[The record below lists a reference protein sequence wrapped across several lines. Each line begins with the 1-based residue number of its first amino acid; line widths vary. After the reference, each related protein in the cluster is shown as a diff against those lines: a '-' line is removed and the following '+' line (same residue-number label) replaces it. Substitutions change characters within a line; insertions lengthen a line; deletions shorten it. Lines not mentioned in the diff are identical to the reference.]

1 MNLKG
6 VFTEKK
12 THTFLG
18 SLGSQK
24 RFACGAERVE
34 LFVLSLCLENGKKKN
49 SMGVQSIAT
58 AVGAMFLGLLTQ
70 TAVAGV
76 IGLWTFEGGSLKDST
91 GNFSDLTLH
100 GSATISNGELLVS
113 SQPGVIQVP
122 TGWAGTNGTY
132 SGPTISN
139 KTMVVWLTLTSISN
153 KQGYGSAMTIDSLTS
168 DKFDGMVFGEFQT
181 DRWASGSD
189 TGTRSQNFNPGFQE
203 TTTGTMFQLAYSYG
217 VSGGIV
223 QITAYRNGVQF
234 GQYNSGG
241 AASWSGNDVEVIFG
255 ARHTLP
261 YPPFTKGGIDARIA
275 EARLYDTLLTQSE
288 IAGLSLTGSSAVPE
302 PASFGIFAFGLG
314 LAAVGS
320 RKKRPL
326 VTS

>member
-1 MNLKG
+1 
-6 VFTEKK
+6 V
-12 THTFLG
+12 HV
-18 SLGSQK
+18 
-24 RFACGAERVE
+24 RFAISRSFC
-34 LFVLSLCLENGKKKN
+34 VLSLSLENEKRYD
-49 SMGVQSIAT
+49 SMSIQSKAT
-58 AVGAMFLGLLTQ
+58 VAGAMFLGFLSH
-70 TAVAGV
+70 TAFASV

-100 GSATISNGELLVS
+100 GNATISSGELVVS

-122 TGWAGTNGTY
+122 TGWAGTNGMY

-153 KQGYGSAMTIDSLTS
+153 KQGYGSAMTIDSLTT

-181 DRWASGSD
+181 DRWASGSN

-217 VSGGIV
+217 VSGSNV

-261 YPPFTKGGIDARIA
+261 WAPFTKGGIDARIA
-275 EARLYDTLLTQSE
+275 EARLYNTVLTQSE
-288 IAGLSLTGSSAVPE
+288 IAGLSLTGNSAVPE
-302 PASFGIFAFGLG
+302 PASFGIFALGVGLTA
-314 LAAVGS
+314 LGS
-320 RKKRPL
+320 RKKRPFCSL
-326 VTS
+326 IN